1 MELIEE
7 METRSLRCIGKYQI
21 NALLGS
27 GSMGRVYKVTIP
39 ILQKTAALKL
49 FMPTPALIKKT
60 GMEWLKDKFI
70 QEACI
75 IANIRHPN
83 VVDIWSLEKT
93 ESGLLYLMEY
103 YCRNLGTLMGESYF
117 ADRPARKLSIE
128 KACGYLIQILEGLS
142 RLHEAK
148 IIHRD
153 IKPFNIML
161 TDMGTAKIVDFGL
174 SKRRGEKHDLPAE
187 KLMIGTSFYA
197 APEQIESPD
206 QVDARAD
213 LYSTGVLLYRMLTGI
228 LPEKE
233 PILPSKLEPQLDH
246 TWDQFFMKAL
256 AADPDGRFQN
266 AGSMSDELKQLCLVY
281 KTNKK
286 KECSPPDALFN
297 SNKGSDGKKKTIHL
311 RSAPSRI
318 LAKHARSIFNLDDL
332 HQPETYLK
340 NDFERKPEKII
351 IDQATHLAWL
361 QSGSLYPMHWQDAQ
375 EYVQGLSEANTGGY
389 KNWRLPTINELLS
402 LLNPMFQEDF
412 CLEPMF
418 SKVQKWLWSADTRS
432 KKSAWT
438 VDVEMGFVR
447 SSDVLDYYYVKGV
460 CSL

>member
-1 MELIEE
+1 M
-7 METRSLRCIGKYQI
+7 TSKSLRYIDKYQI

-39 ILQKTAALKL
+39 LLQKTAALKL

-60 GMEWLKDKFI
+60 SMAWLEDRFI
-70 QEACI
+70 QEAAI

-83 VVDIWSLEKT
+83 VVEVWSLEKT
-93 ESGLLYLMEY
+93 DSGLFYLMEY

-128 KACGYLIQILEGLS
+128 KASSYLIQILEGLS

-174 SKRRGEKHDLPAE
+174 SKRRGEKQDLPAGE
-187 KLMIGTSFYA
+187 LMIGTSFYA

-206 QVDARAD
+206 QVDNRAD
-213 LYSTGVLLYRMLTGI
+213 LYSTGVILYRMLTGI
-228 LPEKE
+228 LPAKE
-233 PILPSKLEPQLDH
+233 PILPGKLQPQLDH
-246 TWDQFFMKAL
+246 TWDQFILKAL
-256 AADPDGRFQN
+256 AANPDDRFQN
-266 AGSMSDELKQLCLVY
+266 ARSMSDELKQLNHVY
-281 KTNKK
+281 KINKK
-286 KECSPPDALFN
+286 RECSAPDALFN
-297 SNKGSDGKKKTIHL
+297 PHTIADGKKETILL

-340 NDFERKPEKII
+340 NLFQREPGKVI
-351 IDQATHLAWL
+351 IDQSTRLAWQ

-375 EYVQGLSEANTGGY
+375 AYIQRLSKANTGGY
-389 KNWRLPTINELLS
+389 NNWRLPTINELLS
-402 LLNPMFQEDF
+402 LLNPMSREDF
-412 CLEPMF
+412 CMESMF
-418 SKVQKWLWSADTRS
+418 SNVQKWLWSADTRS

-438 VDVEMGFVR
+438 VDVEMGFVT